1 MFHGSHNSVEADK
14 SCVMNQRTQCEKFSC
29 IGKRPRMFLYRD
41 LISYPSYVSLR
52 SVFHLIPSPNH
63 CWTGCGRLMP
73 FMPLG
78 AAWDRQ
84 WGRRSLRMSYYTFL
98 WYLQYVDLRAV
109 QPPDTECSMTMV
121 YVELGLAYPYCRS
134 RTYALYN
141 V

>member
-1 MFHGSHNSVEADK
+1 MFCFFQLKLIWWWPSMFHGSHNSVDADK
-14 SCVMNQRTQCEKFSC
+14 SCVMNQRTQCEKLSC
-29 IGKRPRMFLYRD
+29 IVRRSRMLLYLD

-52 SVFHLIPSPNH
+52 SVFHLIHSPNH

-98 WYLQYVDLRAV
+98 WYLY
-109 QPPDTECSMTMV
+109 SMSTC
-121 YVELGLAYPYCRS
+121 GTATRD
-134 RTYALYN
+134 
-141 V
+141 